1 MIRKGDASAQSQGSL
16 DGDAMVRR
24 KPRDIKAGVFPGTL
38 GPIVVQSTFL
48 IATSIRVAAGLSFLG
63 IGVPPPTPEWGT
75 MLADA
80 RSYMAL
86 APHLLT
92 IPGLALMGVVFSFN
106 LLGDGLRDALDPK
119 LRR

>member
-1 MIRKGDASAQSQGSL
+1 MSS
-16 DGDAMVRR
+16 RR
-24 KPRDIKAGVFPGTL
+24 VLFLHIFPGTL

-63 IGVPPPTPEWGT
+63 IGVPPPTPEWGA

-86 APHLLT
+86 APHLLA
-92 IPGLALMGVVFSFN
+92 IPGFALMGVVLSFN

>member
-1 MIRKGDASAQSQGSL
+1 MGSSSTRVL
-16 DGDAMVRR
+16 LFH
-24 KPRDIKAGVFPGTL
+24 IFPGTV

-48 IATSIRVAAGLSFLG
+48 VATSIRVAAGLSFLG
-63 IGVPPPTPEWGT
+63 IGVPPPTPEWGA

-86 APHLLT
+86 APHLIT
-92 IPGLALMGVVFSFN
+92 IPGLALMAVVFSFN

-119 LRR
+119 LRK